1 MSENNTEFMQTM
13 FGIQDW
19 HSDNYEEDERMIN
32 RAIDDLKLN
41 CRDLNAAQIKSFLIT
56 LMNEIDKRAKI

>member
-1 MSENNTEFMQTM
+1 MNENTEFMQTM

-32 RAIDDLKLN
+32 RAIEDLKLN
-41 CRDLNAAQIKSFLIT
+41 CRDLNAAQMKAFLLALVT
-56 LMNEIDKRAKI
+56 EIDKRAKI